1 MSNVNI
7 KKIIKIKYDLPVGSN
22 YLYLSHRFD
31 PSKLNI
37 IEKDAPSKCYI
48 INRNYSNKA
57 NLLNSMINKKY
68 IFSGNLD
75 NIKTYY
81 FVPNTKFDR
90 EYFKR
95 LYPDLKY
102 TRIVKNADI
111 VIYDDN
117 SYRNN
122 FLQKLI
128 NTEIGPRQYA
138 YVFNKNFYAISD
150 YPTLY
155 MLKTSKNTDYTDI
168 VIKGTS
174 AYNLLFAN
182 NEDRPEFHG
191 KMIHID
197 KLFDSMKSDLLSDN
211 LDTESAITYLKQ
223 IMSKNIG
230 AQKAAIEALLSYSN
244 FNLTKSI
251 LLSFATSSSSLKSA
265 KYDFHIKK
273 HEVFEPHWPIFLF
286 IETVSHDINNKKYSD
301 EKDKNLAIQIIN
313 SQTFQSH
320 WAKNTKI
327 PFKLEFFSE
336 EKNKKSGAPSSSN
349 IAEFVV

>member
-7 KKIIKIKYDLPVGSN
+7 KKIIKIKYNLPVGVS
-22 YLYLSHRFD
+22 YYSHKFD
-31 PSKLNI
+31 PSKLSI
-37 IEKDAPSKCYI
+37 IEKDVPSTCNI
-48 INRNYSNKA
+48 INTNYNNKA
-57 NLLNSMINKKY
+57 NLLKNMIDKKY
-68 IFSGNLD
+68 TFSGNLN

-81 FVPNTKFDR
+81 FIPNTKFDR

-117 SYRNN
+117 SYKNN
-122 FLQKLI
+122 FLQKFT
-128 NTEIGPRQYA
+128 NAEIGSYQYA
-138 YVFNKNFYAISD
+138 YVFNKNFYTIYD
-150 YPTLY
+150 YPTYY
-155 MLKTSKNTDYTDI
+155 MLQSSKNTDYTDI
-168 VIKGTS
+168 IFKGTS
-174 AYNLLFAN
+174 TYNLLFVN

-251 LLSFATSSSSLKSA
+251 LLSFAPNSTSLKSA

-273 HEVFEPHWPIFLF
+273 YEVFEPHWPIFLF
-286 IETVSHDINNKKYSD
+286 IENVSEYINNKKYSD
-301 EKDKNLAIQIIN
+301 EKDKNLAMQIIN

-320 WAKNTKI
+320 WTKNIKI
-327 PFKLEFFSE
+327 LFKLEFFSE
-336 EKNKKSGAPSSSN
+336 EKNKESSSTPSSSN